1 MTHSFGQDLVYVLT
15 CGQQLLPNNPCTEQK
30 TVNRKLEQTLCI
42 IFIDLTDNI
51 DGWMLK
57 LGQGDTAITYPS
69 SSLG

>member
-1 MTHSFGQDLVYVLT
+1 MTNSFGQGLVYALT

-42 IFIDLTDNI
+42 IFMDFTDI